1 MKQLRVAEQAAL
13 QVIQEAVRV
22 LADWT
27 DPKLKDK
34 LSRLITANS
43 NEDVIKKAVVEAQKL
58 LSWNSNDEPKALRLL
73 FDLVNLEKDKEKKS
87 QNQHQHYWK
96 PDFISD
102 SNPKIPYPVKAKP
115 SLEDFRQ
122 TKHEIKQEL
131 DKLDDERD
139 LNNLSLLTLI
149 LEKYGSFISF
159 GSSDVA
165 LIDIAKTTAAVA
177 AALATNPES
186 KNLTLIAGDLS
197 GIQKFIYTISSDGAL
212 KSLRA
217 RSFYLE
223 LVTEEVVQQLL
234 EALELPRTNVIYAGG
249 GNLYILAPAI
259 ESVKSIVEGI
269 TQQFNEWLLGEFQ
282 GKIFLAL
289 DCLDFPITDIN
300 TAKFAEYWSELT
312 SKKLAAQKSRKFA
325 ENISKFLQE
334 SESHEPCKVC
344 HRDDVEPEKLK
355 QLNKN
360 EPDSVLACETC
371 CRMFEL
377 GGHLLRVEVIVR
389 SQSEN
394 FEDKFDTLAFEL
406 PATDK
411 RDAKN
416 VYYHLFR
423 RWKQIVPDNDTALL
437 VNDWNIEHYKFSQF
451 KKSFPLLL
459 GNYAKES
466 SEEKGFIIRANEM
479 AKKAKGINR
488 IGYLRMDVDN
498 LGRIFAEGLGDN
510 KTLPRI
516 AGLSRQMSY
525 FFKVYLNSLAEFRQE
540 NFLNSNKLI
549 ADILQKKA
557 EVLTAN
563 RRDDLLFIYA
573 GGDDLFVSG
582 AWNEVVEFA
591 FDVYQSFRAYTG
603 NNPDITLS
611 GGISINDI
619 KFPLYKAADE
629 SGDAEEKAKGNGKDS
644 LGLFGQVFKWDEWL
658 GMENI
663 SMIDS
668 EIQKYLH
675 SETRPKLLGIL
686 PFVERLEQQNIG
698 VNYSRNFVRNLLITA
713 EIQEKALEKFED
725 NKKSEEALGTR
736 YYLHLPKIAYT
747 LARLPKNVLDD
758 SDFRTSLKSPHNA
771 PYFRA
776 IATWIELLN
785 RQ

>member
-1 MKQLRVAEQAAL
+1 MKQLRVAERAAL

-27 DPKLKDK
+27 NSKLKENLPKL
-34 LSRLITANS
+34 IAANG
-43 NEDVIKKAVVEAQKL
+43 NQDVIKKAVAEAQRL
-58 LSWNSNDEPKALRLL
+58 LSWNSEENPKALRLL
-73 FDLVNLEKDKEKKS
+73 FDLVNLEKDEEKKS
-87 QNQHQHYWK
+87 QNQHQQHYWK
-96 PDFISD
+96 PDFIGD
-102 SNPKIPYPVKAKP
+102 CNPKIPYPVEKEP
-115 SLEDFRQ
+115 SLEDFSKL
-122 TKHEIKQEL
+122 KHEIKQEL
-131 DKLDDERD
+131 DKLDDDRD

-159 GSSDVA
+159 GDADVA
-165 LIDIAKTTAAVA
+165 LIDIAKSTAAVA
-177 AALATNPES
+177 AALAINPES
-186 KNLTLIAGDLS
+186 KSLTLIAGDLS

-234 EALELPRTNVIYAGG
+234 GALELPRTNVIYAGG

-259 ESVKSIVEGI
+259 ESMKSKVEEVR
-269 TQQFNEWLLGEFQ
+269 QQFNQWLLGELQ
-282 GKIFLAL
+282 GKVFLTL
-289 DCLDFPITDIN
+289 DCLDFPITDIT
-300 TAKFAEYWSELT
+300 TARFAEYWSELT

-325 ENISKFLQE
+325 ENVSKFIQE

-344 HRDDVEPEKLK
+344 HRDDVEPGKLK

-377 GGHLLRVEVIVR
+377 GGQLLRVEVIVR
-389 SQSEN
+389 SQSQN
-394 FEDKFDTLAFEL
+394 LEDKFDTLAFEL

-459 GNYAKES
+459 GNYAQES
-466 SEEKGFIIRANEM
+466 SEEKGLIIRTNEM
-479 AKKAKGINR
+479 AEKAKGIHR

-498 LGRIFAEGLGDN
+498 LGRIFAEGLGEN

-525 FFKVYLNSLAEFRQE
+525 FFKVYLNTLAEFRQG
-540 NFLNSNKLI
+540 NFLNQNQVI

-557 EVLTAN
+557 EFLTPN
-563 RRDDLLFIYA
+563 RRDNLLFIYA

-591 FDVYQSFRAYTG
+591 FDVYQCFRAYTG

-644 LGLFGQVFKWDEWL
+644 LGLFSQVFKWDEWL
-658 GMENI
+658 GIEDI

-698 VNYSRNFVRNLLITA
+698 VNYSRNFVRNLLVTA

-758 SDFRTSLKSPHNA
+758 SDFRTSLKSPYNA

-785 RQ
+785 R

>member
-1 MKQLRVAEQAAL
+1 MNQLRVAEQAAL
-13 QVIQEAVRV
+13 QVIQEAVGV

-27 DPKLKDK
+27 DSKLKEK
-34 LSRLITANS
+34 LTRLITANS
-43 NEDVIKKAVVEAQKL
+43 NEDVIQKAVAEAQGL
-58 LSWNSNDEPKALRLL
+58 LSWNSEENPKALRLL

-87 QNQHQHYWK
+87 QNQHQQHYWK
-96 PDFISD
+96 PDFIGD
-102 SNPKIPYPVKAKP
+102 SNPKIPYPVEKEP
-115 SLEDFRQ
+115 SLEDFSKL
-122 TKHEIKQEL
+122 KHEIKQEL
-131 DKLDDERD
+131 DKLDDDRD

-159 GSSDVA
+159 GGSDVA
-165 LIDIAKTTAAVA
+165 LIDMARSTAAVA
-177 AALATNPES
+177 AALANNPKS
-186 KNLTLIAGDLS
+186 NNLTLIAGDLS

-259 ESVKSIVEGI
+259 ESVKSIVEEI
-269 TQQFNEWLLGEFQ
+269 RQQFNEWLLGEFQ

-289 DCLDFPITDIN
+289 DCLDFLITDIT

-377 GGHLLRVEVIVR
+377 GGQLLRVEVIVR

-394 FEDKFDTLAFEL
+394 LEDKFDTLAFEL

-423 RWKQIVPDNDTALL
+423 RWKQIVLDNDTALL

-459 GNYAKES
+459 GNYAQES

-488 IGYLRMDVDN
+488 LGYLRMDVDN
-498 LGRIFAEGLGDN
+498 LGRIFAEGLGEN

-540 NFLNSNKLI
+540 NCLDSNKLI

-557 EVLTAN
+557 EFLTAN
-563 RRDDLLFIYA
+563 RRDNLLFIYA

-582 AWNEVVEFA
+582 TWNEVVEFA

-611 GGISINDI
+611 GGISIDDI

-629 SGDAEEKAKGNGKDS
+629 SGEAEENAKGNGKDS

-658 GMENI
+658 GIEDI

-713 EIQEKALEKFED
+713 ETQEKALEKFED

-758 SDFRTSLKSPHNA
+758 SDFRTSLKSPYNA

-785 RQ
+785 R

>member
-1 MKQLRVAEQAAL
+1 MNQLRVAEQAAL
-13 QVIQEAVRV
+13 QVIQEAVGV

-27 DPKLKDK
+27 DSKLKEK
-34 LSRLITANS
+34 LTRLITANS
-43 NEDVIKKAVVEAQKL
+43 NEDVIQKAVAEAQGL
-58 LSWNSNDEPKALRLL
+58 LSWNSEENPKALRLL

-87 QNQHQHYWK
+87 QNQHQQHYWK
-96 PDFISD
+96 PDFIGD
-102 SNPKIPYPVKAKP
+102 SNPKIPYPVEKEP
-115 SLEDFRQ
+115 SLEDFSKL
-122 TKHEIKQEL
+122 KHEIKQEL
-131 DKLDDERD
+131 DKLDDDRD

-159 GSSDVA
+159 GGSDVA
-165 LIDIAKTTAAVA
+165 LIDVARSTAAVA
-177 AALATNPES
+177 AALANNPKS
-186 KNLTLIAGDLS
+186 NNLTLIAGDLS

-259 ESVKSIVEGI
+259 ESVKSIVEEI
-269 TQQFNEWLLGEFQ
+269 RQQFNEWLLGEFQ

-289 DCLDFPITDIN
+289 DCLDFLITDIT

-377 GGHLLRVEVIVR
+377 GGQLLRVEVIVR

-394 FEDKFDTLAFEL
+394 LEDKFDTLAFEL

-459 GNYAKES
+459 GNYAQES

-498 LGRIFAEGLGDN
+498 LGRIFAEGLGEN

-540 NFLNSNKLI
+540 NFLDSNKLI

-557 EVLTAN
+557 EFLTAN
-563 RRDDLLFIYA
+563 RRDNLLFIYA

-582 AWNEVVEFA
+582 TWNEVVEFA

-611 GGISINDI
+611 GGISIDDI
-619 KFPLYKAADE
+619 KSPLYKAADE
-629 SGDAEEKAKGNGKDS
+629 SGEAEENAKGNGKDS

-658 GMENI
+658 GIEDIN
-663 SMIDS
+663 MIDS

-713 EIQEKALEKFED
+713 ETQEKALEKFED

-758 SDFRTSLKSPHNA
+758 SDFRTSLKSPYNA

-785 RQ
+785 R